1 MMIRESTQEHR
12 NVTSD
17 NGTGTGSDSNTG
29 ELFNEGRLVDLM
41 VEAELDCV
49 IASAP
54 HHVTYLSGFDG
65 IHMTLYPQLEH
76 FAVYERAGGRISL
89 VMPIDSLDVHL
100 ERTIRADEVWCYGTW
115 NIAGEEAAL
124 VPDDVDPSVIKLF
137 EARKNFPWRKS
148 AGAALVDLIKS
159 RGLPGARV
167 GVDFLKV
174 GPLTRETLFDSARC
188 SLVAGEEVLLAARMV
203 KTEEEVRRLRRACA
217 LVEAA
222 FVKAGERATR
232 GNASEADLWAAA
244 RMVWAEGGAEPG
256 HWETCV
262 GTRTVGFF
270 APSRRA
276 PVRSGDVIRFE
287 AGCRLDSYFAD
298 CGRTAVLGRPSRAVI
313 DTYGGLRAA
322 IEEGIS
328 FCAPGVATSALYR
341 RVMREMRKHVAD
353 YEIAYVGHGIGL
365 EMYDPPFIAER
376 PSDIYGMGA
385 DAILEEGMVVNLEVP
400 YQHYGLGGLQ
410 LEESLLITKT
420 GAVPLNTTSRAL
432 WRLDEAG
439 VE

>member
-1 MMIRESTQEHR
+1 M
-12 NVTSD
+12 TSD
-17 NGTGTGSDSNTG
+17 NGTESGRDVNTEG
-29 ELFNEGRLVDLM
+29 LVNEERLVHLM

-54 HHVTYLSGFDG
+54 HHVTYLTGFDG
-65 IHMTLYPQLEH
+65 IHMMLYPKLEH
-76 FAVYERAGGRISL
+76 FAVYERSGGRIAL
-89 VMPIDSLDVHL
+89 VMPIDSLDVHV
-100 ERTIRADEVWCYGTW
+100 ERTIRADDVWCYGTW

-124 VPDDVDPSVIKLF
+124 MPDNVDPGVSKLF
-137 EARKNFPWRKS
+137 EARKNLPWRKS

-159 RGLPGARV
+159 MGLRGARV
-167 GVDFLKV
+167 GVDFLRV
-174 GPLTRETLFDSARC
+174 GPRTRETLFESARC
-188 SLVAGEEVLLAARMV
+188 SLVACEKVLLAARAV
-203 KTEEEVRRLRRACA
+203 KTEEEVRRLRRSCA

-222 FVKAGERATR
+222 FAKAGERARR
-232 GNASEADLWAAA
+232 GDASEADLWAAA
-244 RMVWAEGGAEPG
+244 RMVLAEGGAEPA

-270 APSRRA
+270 APSPRA
-276 PVRSGDVIRFE
+276 AVRLGDVIRFE

-298 CGRTAVLGRPSRAVI
+298 CGRTAVLGKPSRAVI
-313 DTYGGLRAA
+313 DTYRGLQAA

-328 FCAPGVATSALYR
+328 FCAPGVATSALYH

-365 EMYDPPFIAER
+365 EMYDPPLIAER

-410 LEESLLITKT
+410 LEESLLITKS

-432 WRLDEAG
+432 WCLDEAG